1 MEIDPV
7 ILALFGPAPSDLDL
21 SEDPAKSNSALV
33 AVLFVIAACAV
44 VLRFA
49 SRRIADTPLQKDDY
63 AIVVALLFTGGSA
76 GMSFGVGRF
85 GAGKH
90 VWAVTARDLSTASK
104 LLFAHTYIFAAAVTF
119 TKISVLLLYKRIFV
133 TGTLSFSICIWTA
146 GVITCAYPLTLA
158 IGMANCCKPV
168 SFYWTRFAGNTEG
181 SCPLDVGTFF
191 VALAIINVFLDA
203 FILAIPIPQ
212 IVRLQMSTR
221 KKISICGLML
231 LGSFVCCASCVRI
244 YYLHEFATAT
254 DMTSLM
260 GPASVWSA
268 IEPSIGILSACL
280 PNMRPLYIISRRKSS
295 PSYAAQKSHSNQ
307 DPPSVPG
314 LMTWG
319 RGDPKKSNHKKDG
332 FTQVQDEDEMHLTG
346 PEVPLKCLVSSGASN
361 ADMYVDGIKVR
372 SEVHVQ
378 HDSGNSLPKG

>member
-1 MEIDPV
+1 MEPDPV
-7 ILALFGPAPSDLDL
+7 IVALFGPAPSDLDL
-21 SEDPAKSNSALV
+21 AEDPARSNSALV

-44 VLRFA
+44 VLRFV

-76 GMSFGVGRF
+76 GMSFGVGHF

-90 VWAVTARDLSTASK
+90 VWAVSSKDLSMASK
-104 LLFAHTYIFAAAVTF
+104 LLFAYTYIFAAAVTF
-119 TKISVLLLYKRIFV
+119 TKLSILLLYRRIFI
-133 TGTLSFSICIWTA
+133 TGALSFRVSVYTA
-146 GVITCAYPLTLA
+146 GAITCAYPLTLA
-158 IGMANCCKPV
+158 IGMANCCRPV
-168 SFYWTRFAGNTEG
+168 SFYWTRFAGDTSG
-181 SCPLDVGTFF
+181 SCPLDVGLFF
-191 VALAIINVFLDA
+191 VVLAVINVLLDA

-254 DMTSLM
+254 DLTALM
-260 GPASVWSA
+260 GPVSVWSA

-280 PNMRPLYIISRRKSS
+280 PNMRPLYIISRRKLS
-295 PSYAAQKSHSNQ
+295 PSYASRSGQGN

-314 LMTWG
+314 LVTWG
-319 RGDPKKSNHKKDG
+319 RGDPKRSGGSLNKSG
-332 FTQVQDEDEMHLTG
+332 FTQVVGEEDEIHLTG
-346 PEVPLKCLVSSGASN
+346 PDLPLKCLVSSAGSN
-361 ADMYVDGIKVR
+361 DGSYIDGTKAR
-372 SEVHVQ
+372 SEVHVHVQ
-378 HDSGNSLPKG
+378 HE

>member
-7 ILALFGPAPSDLDL
+7 ILALFGPAPSGLDL
-21 SEDPAKSNSALV
+21 SENPGGSNSASV
-33 AVLFVIAACAV
+33 AVLFVIAALAV

-63 AIVVALLFTGGSA
+63 VIVVALLFTGGSA
-76 GMSFGVGRF
+76 GMSFGVGHY

-90 VWAVTARDLSTASK
+90 VWAVTSSDLSMASK
-104 LLFAHTYIFAAAVTF
+104 LLFAYTYIFAAAVTF
-119 TKISVLLLYKRIFV
+119 TKLSILLLYKRIFV
-133 TGTLSFSICIWTA
+133 TGALSFSICLWTA
-146 GVITCAYPLTLA
+146 GVITCLYPLTLA

-181 SCPLDVGTFF
+181 TCPLDVGTFF
-191 VALAIINVFLDA
+191 VVLAIINVFLDA

-212 IVRLQMSTR
+212 VVRLQMSTR

-231 LGSFVCCASCVRI
+231 LGSFCVRI

-254 DMTSLM
+254 DLTSLM
-260 GPASVWSA
+260 GPVSVWSA

-280 PNMRPLYIISRRKSS
+280 PNMRPLWIISRRKLS
-295 PSYAAQKSHSNQ
+295 PSYADRSARSNQ

-314 LMTWG
+314 LVTWG
-319 RGDPKKSNHKKDG
+319 RGDPKSSGKASKDG
-332 FTQVQDEDEMHLTG
+332 FTQFQDEDEMHLTG
-346 PEVPLKCLVSSGASN
+346 PEVPLKCLISSSASDTGSYAN
-361 ADMYVDGIKVR
+361 GIKVR

-378 HDSGNSLPKG
+378 HE